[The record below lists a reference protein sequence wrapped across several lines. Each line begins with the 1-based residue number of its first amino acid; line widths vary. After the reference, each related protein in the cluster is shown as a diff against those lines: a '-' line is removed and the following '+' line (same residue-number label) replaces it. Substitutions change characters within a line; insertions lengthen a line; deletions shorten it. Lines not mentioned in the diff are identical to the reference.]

1 MVDTN
6 MAERRNRA
14 PKFFQQ
20 PIDLSP
26 QRHHGDPTSSTNT
39 PSSPQYKLPKS
50 HNNGARSRRP
60 TPPPRQPPQEPLS
73 IAAAAAITS
82 TTQHDA
88 WAAPFIPPLQEINYT
103 TAVVINDGI
112 ESIQ

>member
-1 MVDTN
+1 VDTK
-6 MAERRNRA
+6 MAERRNGA

-26 QRHHGDPTSSTNT
+26 RRHHGDPTSSTNT
-39 PSSPQYKLPKS
+39 PSSPQYKRPKS

-60 TPPPRQPPQEPLS
+60 TPLPHQPPQELLS

-82 TTQHDA
+82 TTKHA
-88 WAAPFIPPLQEINYT
+88 LASPTTPPLQEINYT
-103 TAVVINDGI
+103 TTVVINYH
-112 ESIQ
+112 